1 MGLVFAIMLY
11 PVIST
16 TERHKWIMWGLRIA
30 MVPLA
35 ITLYIVLIR
44 NFYTGDP
51 SAGTYTLHF
60 LE

>member
-1 MGLVFAIMLY
+1 MGLIFAIMLY

-16 TERHKWIMWGLRIA
+16 TKRHQVIMWGLRIA

-35 ITLYIVLIR
+35 IILYVVLLR

-51 SAGTYTLHF
+51 SAGAYSLHL